1 MLLKSKTVEILS
13 ISFYVRRNELN
24 LEPVDDLVYTPI
36 KFNESLSSTNRN
48 TLVFIPLIGNRTPD
62 KSQLQGNYVS

>member
-13 ISFYVRRNELN
+13 ISFFVRRNELN

-48 TLVFIPLIGNRTPD
+48 PLVFILLIGNRTPD